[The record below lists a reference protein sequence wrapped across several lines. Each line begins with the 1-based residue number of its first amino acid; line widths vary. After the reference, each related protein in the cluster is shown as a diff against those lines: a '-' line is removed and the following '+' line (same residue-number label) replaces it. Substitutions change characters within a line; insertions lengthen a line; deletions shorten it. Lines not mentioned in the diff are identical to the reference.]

1 MHAIA
6 MTAPQTKNMHECAFT
21 SCTLLTSREFSL
33 HHLVDLRQ
41 VLELPCPVP
50 GIIKPSTPP
59 ASGAIG
65 TALAKLS
72 ALLLHERFLRSGS
85 RKAPDCASQPTG
97 LSCQLTGPHHNS
109 PPDCRNHSFSLR
121 GCANSIHFPQ
131 LAWQLHDTVTL
142 KWNPTSQW
150 MVRTKGLSIC
160 AQPLLRVITTPRDDL
175 QVEGFDA
182 CAHGHR

>member
-131 LAWQLHDTVTL
+131 LSVATARHRDTQVESHVAMDGAHQGTFNL
-142 KWNPTSQW
+142 CP
-150 MVRTKGLSIC
+150 
-160 AQPLLRVITTPRDDL
+160 TTPP
-175 QVEGFDA
+175 
-182 CAHGHR
+182 GHHHST